1 MGLKQLVQGRIVS
14 EWQGPSYNPGLVS
27 IIPRALSFPL
37 YATPPP
43 SPGMVT
49 STPG

>member
-1 MGLKQLVQGRIVS
+1 MGLKQLVQGHMVG
-14 EWQGPSYNPGLVS
+14 EWEGPSYNPGLVS
-27 IIPRALSFPL
+27 IIPRAFSFPL

-43 SPGMVT
+43 SPGTIT